1 MYIFKATGIPITFV
15 GIREGE
21 VEEELELKGSVNK
34 SFCVI
39 QVDGKTAQR

>member
-1 MYIFKATGIPITFV
+1 MYIFKATGIPIMFV
-15 GIREGE
+15 GKRE

-39 QVDGKTAQR
+39 QVDGKTTQK